1 MRILILGANGFV
13 GRRILQQ
20 LAQCDNHSLTASSL
34 RPDLCPGPGYEFI
47 EADMCQAEALA
58 SLFERCRPEVVI
70 NAAALSVVD
79 YCEQHPDE
87 ALRANTT
94 AVEWLAQRCAESGCR
109 LLHLSTDF
117 VFDGHKGAPY
127 TEDDLPC
134 PVNHYG
140 KTKWLAEQAIVRH
153 TANHAILRVE
163 VVYGR
168 PLAGQHGNIALLVK
182 QRLEQGQSMRVASD
196 QWRTPTFVGDI
207 CQAVEALLSPT
218 HCGTFHIAGGEQMS
232 IAELALRT
240 ARHFGLDTSLLEP
253 MATATM
259 QEATPRP
266 QATPLSIEKA
276 RQAFGYAPHTLEEG
290 LRKLAE
296 A

>member
-34 RPDLCPGPGYEFI
+34 RPDLCPGPGYEFV
-47 EADMCQAEALA
+47 ETDMCCPEALT

-87 ALRANTT
+87 ALRMNTT

-117 VFDGHKGAPY
+117 VF
-127 TEDDLPC
+127 
-134 PVNHYG
+134 YG

-182 QRLEQGQSMRVASD
+182 QRLEQGQAMRVASD

-218 HCGTFHIAGGEQMS
+218 HCGTFHIAGSEQMS

-290 LRKLAE
+290 LRELAE